1 MTDRDLTN
9 LVLHVVEL
17 SEPEIFEAFHKGF
30 EFSSLSISVKSS
42 IFNSRMGLSA
52 MDRVTKINTNN
63 EVTFGDELTSN
74 MSPFFKFCRNHW

>member
-17 SEPEIFEAFHKGF
+17 SEPEFFEAFHKGF

-42 IFNSRMGLSA
+42 LSNSRMGLHSTEHVLYLSA
-52 MDRVTKINTNN
+52 MVRVTRSMSQ
-63 EVTFGDELTSN
+63 LTI
-74 MSPFFKFCRNHW
+74 KVRKC